1 MRIYSDPA
9 READPNALPDVEVFW
24 WTDYDH
30 HVDDP
35 SMEPGFYF
43 WWCFPGCLPESSP
56 FGPFETESE
65 AVEAAQD
72 YH

>member
-1 MRIYSDPA
+1 
-9 READPNALPDVEVFW
+9 
-24 WTDYDH
+24 
-30 HVDDP
+30 
-35 SMEPGFYF
+35 MEPGFYF